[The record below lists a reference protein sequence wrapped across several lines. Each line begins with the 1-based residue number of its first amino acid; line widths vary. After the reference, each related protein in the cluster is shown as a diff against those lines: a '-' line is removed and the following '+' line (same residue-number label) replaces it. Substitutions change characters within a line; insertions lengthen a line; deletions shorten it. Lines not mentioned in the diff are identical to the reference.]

1 MQKHLFDSERD
12 NEIRELNKLRE
23 DLKNKLYETNKKLA
37 GVIRVRGI
45 ALNPIASIDR
55 LDDGIHV
62 VLSLGSGKNWS
73 QYFIETTRLVYA
85 LEKLGVIPENK
96 NV

>member
-62 VLSLGSGKNWS
+62 VLSLGSGKL
-73 QYFIETTRLVYA
+73 I
-85 LEKLGVIPENK
+85 KLGLCFLLTNSGILAIGPGRYK
-96 NV
+96 ATIA